1 MYDST
6 DTMTGNLCLKW
17 LTFMC
22 GTVLLVFGSPENGI
36 HYNWHQID
44 KGRVK
49 VIEDYSAIWGKYDY
63 IGCLFVC
70 LLDGLTPLSTVFQ
83 LYRAWRSV
91 LLVEEI
97 K

>member
-1 MYDST
+1 
-6 DTMTGNLCLKW
+6 
-17 LTFMC
+17 MC

-70 LLDGLTPLSTVFQ
+70 LMV
-83 LYRAWRSV
+83 
-91 LLVEEI
+91 
-97 K
+97 